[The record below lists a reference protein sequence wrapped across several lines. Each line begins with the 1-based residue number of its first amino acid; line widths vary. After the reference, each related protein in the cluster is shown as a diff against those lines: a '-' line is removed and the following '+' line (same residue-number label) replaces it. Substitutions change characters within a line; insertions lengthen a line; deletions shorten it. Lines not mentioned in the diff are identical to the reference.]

1 MKTVNFLTI
10 LAATAAVTGASAIN
24 SSSATAETTLRFA
37 TWDPVGHEIR
47 RLGMDPYLRAY
58 KDVTGG
64 SVKVKILTK
73 GLGAPPAYQDFI
85 TKGAID
91 IANIIPA
98 YTPGRFLLHKLAE
111 FPFLT
116 DSAEARTVAYW
127 RIHERHFAKVGEAK
141 GMHLL
146 NAYAHGPG
154 MVSNSKRP
162 TNTLSDFK
170 GLKLRVSG
178 DNVSALA
185 KAMGVT
191 PIFAPITKVATLLS
205 KGVADGVYLGHE
217 GIKNFK
223 LGKYLKYT
231 TDVKGGL
238 YSTVFQTYMNQQKWD
253 ALSAKDKKAISAH
266 SGERF
271 AHVAGHAWDLAD
283 KAGDEYMAK
292 HGIKVSQASP
302 ELVAKLKKMWEPIQA
317 EWMKKAKAKGID
329 GAAVLAE
336 YKAEIAKVEKIAKMK
351 R

>member
-1 MKTVNFLTI
+1 
-10 LAATAAVTGASAIN
+10 
-24 SSSATAETTLRFA
+24 
-37 TWDPVGHEIR
+37 
-47 RLGMDPYLRAY
+47 
-58 KDVTGG
+58 
-64 SVKVKILTK
+64 
-73 GLGAPPAYQDFI
+73 
-85 TKGAID
+85 
-91 IANIIPA
+91 
-98 YTPGRFLLHKLAE
+98 
-111 FPFLT
+111 
-116 DSAEARTVAYW
+116 
-127 RIHERHFAKVGEAK
+127 
-141 GMHLL
+141 
-146 NAYAHGPG
+146 

-162 TNTLSDFK
+162 TGTMADFK

-185 KAMGVT
+185 KSMGVT

-205 KGVADGVYLGHE
+205 KGVADGVFLGHE

-283 KAGDEYMAK
+283 KAGDAYMAK
-292 HGIKVSQASP
+292 HGIKVSQASSAM
-302 ELVAKLKKMWEPIQA
+302 VATLKKMWEPIQA
-317 EWMKKAKAKGID
+317 DWMKKAKSKGID
-329 GAAVLAE
+329 GEAVLRE